1 MGTRPPCLFYGN
13 NQRAPRGL
21 GVSHESVMNNELLT
35 VINYMERERGVSREL
50 IIQAI
55 ESALETAARKSLNIT
70 GDMRVNIDRKTLA
83 VQAFQSLIVS
93 EDDTGPNLISLRKA
107 REIKADVA
115 PGEEVEVE
123 LPPTQIGRIGAQ
135 NARQMIMQKIRQAER
150 DNAYTEY
157 KDRIGD
163 IVSGTVRQVV
173 RRDLLIDIGKV
184 EALLPARERIPKEEF
199 EIGDTLRAYVYK
211 VQPSVSGS
219 SVILSRAC
227 PEFVKALF
235 RIEVSEI
242 ADGIVEVMGV
252 ARDPGTRAKI
262 AVRSHDEKVD
272 PVGACVGLRG
282 TRVRNIVRELN
293 GERVDIIRWSD
304 DIRQYT
310 TQALSPAR
318 LSSVMI
324 VSESARML
332 RVLVDPDQLSLAIG
346 RQGQNV
352 RLTSKLLGWKVD
364 IQRTDVE
371 DSFESR
377 VEQAVESLAAIDGIQ
392 HDEAEALV
400 KNGFLTPDGI
410 LEADVGYLQE
420 ATGLSEEAVRR
431 IWNAAD
437 ALGIAAEDA
446 AGEDGEDS

>member
-1 MGTRPPCLFYGN
+1 M
-13 NQRAPRGL
+13 
-21 GVSHESVMNNELLT
+21 SVTNNELLT

-55 ESALETAARKSLNIT
+55 ESALEAASRRSLGIA
-70 GDMRVNIDRKTLA
+70 GDMRVTIDRKTLA
-83 VQAFQSLIVS
+83 VKGFQTVTVS
-93 EDDTGPNLISLRKA
+93 EDETGPEMVSLRKA
-107 REIKADVA
+107 REIKPDAM
-115 PGEEVEVE
+115 PGEEIEVE

-150 DNAYTEY
+150 DNAYVEY

-163 IVSGTVRQVV
+163 VVSATVRQVA
-173 RRDLLIDIGKV
+173 RRDLVMDIGKV
-184 EALLPARERIPKEEF
+184 EAILPARERLPKEEF
-199 EIGDTLRAYVYK
+199 DVGDTLRAYVYK
-211 VQPSVSGS
+211 VQPSVTGS

-242 ADGIVEVMGV
+242 AEGIVEVMGV
-252 ARDPGTRAKI
+252 ARDPGVRAKI

-282 TRVRNIVRELN
+282 TRVRSIVRELN
-293 GERVDIIRWSD
+293 GERIDIIRWSD
-304 DIRQYT
+304 DIRLYA

-318 LSSVMI
+318 LSSVTV
-324 VSESARML
+324 VSENPRIL

-364 IQRTDVE
+364 IQRADMAE
-371 DSFESR
+371 SFESR
-377 VEQAVESLAAIDGIQ
+377 VAQAVEELARIEGISPA
-392 HDEAEALV
+392 EAEVLV
-400 KNGFLTPDGI
+400 KNGFLTADGI
-410 LEADVGYLQE
+410 LDAEVPYIQE

-431 IWNAAD
+431 IWNAAK
-437 ALGIAAEDA
+437 AVEAASS
-446 AGEDGEDS
+446 EDGISI